1 MNEVKKPE
9 ITIGEKT
16 LTPKRNPAMKM
27 WRIITKQDERDAVEK
42 MDMEQILDSRAGQY
56 RDNYEVDKD
65 VLDDMDVADIIP
77 AYRDIVKWI
86 HGLIFPKLEEIPNS
100 ETVEEKTKVK

>member
-1 MNEVKKPE
+1 MNKLKKPE
-9 ITIGEKT
+9 IRIGEKM
-16 LTPKRNPAMKM
+16 LTPKRNPTMKM

-42 MDMEQILDSRAGQY
+42 RDMEQILDSRLEIIATI
-56 RDNYEVDKD
+56 YEIDKD

-100 ETVEEKTKVK
+100 EQAEEKKK